1 MVNNFSIE
9 CEKMIEEQLI
19 AREISSPTVL
29 DAIRNVP
36 RHLFV
41 PESMQNRA
49 YDDSP
54 LPIGYGQTISQPYIV
69 AYMTELLEPVPGMKI
84 LEIGTGS
91 GYQTAVLAHLGC
103 EVYSIEVIE
112 SLAVSVKD
120 IFDALKLSNI
130 VVKHGN
136 GYNGWTEKAPFDAII
151 VTAAPD
157 KIPDKL
163 IKQLKDG
170 GKMIVP
176 VGEIYSVQSL
186 KLITKQENEVTVED
200 LAMVRFVPMIDVDVK

>member
-54 LPIGYGQTISQPYIV
+54 LPIGYEQTISQPYIV
-69 AYMTELLEPVPGMKI
+69 AYMTELLEPAPGMKI